1 MLSFRIAAILLFVVK
16 IDFLM
21 VLTESTISLK
31 TGDSAPEFNL
41 RGIDDNMHSLNDYSK
56 KGLLIIFM
64 CNHCPYV
71 KAKIN
76 AIKEL
81 HDKFKDHISIVGI
94 NSNDSVKYPD
104 DDFDSMKAVA
114 KDKCLE
120 IDFFMALTE
129 STISLKTGDSAPEF
143 NLKGIDDNMH
153 SLNDYSK
160 KGLLIIFMCNHCPYV
175 KAKINAIKE
184 LHDKF
189 KDHIS
194 IVGINSNDSMKY
206 PDDSFD
212 SMKVVAKEKGLKIDY
227 LVDETQEIAKKY
239 GAVCTPDPFL
249 FDSEKK
255 LVFHGRIDDAMNPD
269 AEVTEKVMVNNIEK
283 FLDGQK
289 IEKEFDP
296 SIGCSIKWK
305 EQQT

>member
-120 IDFFMALTE
+120 ID
-129 STISLKTGDSAPEF
+129 
-143 NLKGIDDNMH
+143 
-153 SLNDYSK
+153 
-160 KGLLIIFMCNHCPYV
+160 
-175 KAKINAIKE
+175 
-184 LHDKF
+184 
-189 KDHIS
+189 
-194 IVGINSNDSMKY
+194 
-206 PDDSFD
+206 
-212 SMKVVAKEKGLKIDY
+212 Y

>member
-1 MLSFRIAAILLFVVK
+1 MLSFGISVILLFVIE
-16 IDFLM
+16 IDFFM
-21 VLTESTISLK
+21 AKMESVISLK
-31 TGDSAPEFNL
+31 TGDNAPEFNL
-41 RGIDDNMHSLNDYSK
+41 KGIDDQMHSLNDYSK
-56 KGLLIIFM
+56 KGLLVIFM
-64 CNHCPYV
+64 CNHCPFV
-71 KAKIN
+71 KAKIE

-81 HDKFKDHISIVGI
+81 HDKFKDDISIVGI

-114 KDKCLE
+114 K
-120 IDFFMALTE
+120 
-129 STISLKTGDSAPEF
+129 
-143 NLKGIDDNMH
+143 
-153 SLNDYSK
+153 
-160 KGLLIIFMCNHCPYV
+160 
-175 KAKINAIKE
+175 
-184 LHDKF
+184 
-189 KDHIS
+189 
-194 IVGINSNDSMKY
+194 
-206 PDDSFD
+206 
-212 SMKVVAKEKGLKIDY
+212 EKGLEIDY

>member
-1 MLSFRIAAILLFVVK
+1 MFVILLFVVK
-16 IDFLM
+16 IDFFM
-21 VLTESTISLK
+21 V
-31 TGDSAPEFNL
+31 
-41 RGIDDNMHSLNDYSK
+41 
-56 KGLLIIFM
+56 
-64 CNHCPYV
+64 
-71 KAKIN
+71 
-76 AIKEL
+76 
-81 HDKFKDHISIVGI
+81 
-94 NSNDSVKYPD
+94 
-104 DDFDSMKAVA
+104 
-114 KDKCLE
+114 
-120 IDFFMALTE
+120 LTE

-175 KAKINAIKE
+175 KAKINAINE

-194 IVGINSNDSMKY
+194 IVGINSNDSIKY
-206 PDDSFD
+206 PDDNFD
-212 SMKVVAKEKGLKIDY
+212 SMKVVVKEKGLKIDY

-255 LVFHGRIDDAMNPD
+255 LVFHGRIDNAMNPD